1 MPGGGTGIRAD
12 DGWKKRLR
20 EWLAVARVEN
30 RARLVDHGERELRAT
45 ALDLAEA
52 ALAALSPAAGLR
64 RSVALDG
71 DNLAAGNGSYDLS
84 AVGRLVVLGAGK
96 ASAEA
101 ALALEQMLGPR
112 LAGGVVVVPRS
123 GRVATRRITLIEA
136 DHPIPSKAS
145 ADGARALL
153 AQAAGLTE
161 RDLAICVFTGGS
173 SALASVPPAGISVAD
188 KIKLH
193 RLLVSSGMAVVEIN
207 TVRKHVSAIKGGRLA
222 RAIAP
227 ARILNLT
234 VSDVVGDPLDCITDP
249 TVQDTS
255 TVADALSTLA
265 EWELLDRV
273 PGPVRDYLMNCVDA
287 QSPDLRAAGIESVLI
302 VRGEDGGEAAL
313 RAARSRGLSGVR
325 LGGFVEG
332 EAATVGRLLATL
344 ARETRAGGSP
354 WARGTVIVACGG
366 EYTVSLGSDAG
377 QLFGRGGP
385 SQEAAI
391 GAALALDGA
400 HGIAA
405 MFADTDGSD
414 GGTPVAGG
422 LVDWSTTERARLSG
436 VSLRKALV
444 AHEATTALEACGDAI
459 VTGLTRTNVNDLV
472 LIVVR

>member
-1 MPGGGTGIRAD
+1 MPGDGTGIRAD
-12 DGWKKRLR
+12 DAR
-20 EWLAVARVEN
+20 EETAQGVAHVGN

-45 ALDLAEA
+45 VLDLAEA

-71 DNLAAGNGSYDLS
+71 ENLIAGGRSYDLS
-84 AVGRLVVLGAGK
+84 GVDRLVVLGAGK

-101 ALALEQMLGPR
+101 AQALEQMLGPR
-112 LAGGVVVVPRS
+112 LSGGVVVVPRS
-123 GRVATRRITLIEA
+123 AGVAMRRVTLMEA
-136 DHPIPSKAS
+136 DHPIPGPAS

-153 AQAAGLTE
+153 KQAGDLGA

-173 SALASVPPAGISVAD
+173 SALASLPPPGVPLAD
-188 KIKLH
+188 KIRLH
-193 RLLVSSGMAVVEIN
+193 QLLLSSGMSIVEIN

-255 TVADALSTLA
+255 TVADALSALR
-265 EWELLDRV
+265 EWGLLDRV
-273 PGPVRDYLMNCVDA
+273 PPAVRDYLADCA
-287 QSPDLRAAGIESVLI
+287 GAESPDLGDADIESVLA
-302 VRGEDGGEAAL
+302 VRGEDGSDAVI
-313 RAARSRGLSGVR
+313 RAAASRGLAVVR
-325 LGGFVEG
+325 LGGSVEG

-344 ARETRAGGSP
+344 AREARASGSP
-354 WARGTVIVACGG
+354 WAPGTVLVACGG
-366 EYTVSLGSDAG
+366 ECTVSLGPDADR
-377 QLFGRGGP
+377 LFGRGGP

-391 GAALALDGA
+391 GAALALDGV

-414 GGTPVAGG
+414 GGTANAGG
-422 LVDWSTTERARLSG
+422 LVDWSTGERARQKG
-436 VSLRKALV
+436 MSLRKALV
-444 AHEATTALEACGDAI
+444 AHEATAILEACGDAM
-459 VTGLTRTNVNDLV
+459 VTGPTQTNANDLV
-472 LIVVR
+472 LILIR

>member
-1 MPGGGTGIRAD
+1 MPGDGTGIRAD
-12 DGWKKRLR
+12 DAR
-20 EWLAVARVEN
+20 EETAQGVAHVGN

-45 ALDLAEA
+45 VLDLAEI

-71 DNLAAGNGSYDLS
+71 ENLTAGGRSYDLS
-84 AVGRLVVLGAGK
+84 GVDRLVVLGAGK

-101 ALALEQMLGPR
+101 AQALEQMLGPR
-112 LAGGVVVVPRS
+112 LSGGVVVVPRS
-123 GRVATRRITLIEA
+123 AGVATRRVTLMEA
-136 DHPIPSKAS
+136 DHPIPGPAS

-153 AQAAGLTE
+153 KQAEDLGE

-173 SALASVPPAGISVAD
+173 SALASLPPPGVPLAD
-188 KIKLH
+188 KIRLH
-193 RLLVSSGMAVVEIN
+193 QLLLSSGMSIVEIN

-255 TVADALSTLA
+255 TVADALSALR
-265 EWELLDRV
+265 EWGLLDRV
-273 PGPVRDYLMNCVDA
+273 PPAVRDYLADCA
-287 QSPDLRAAGIESVLI
+287 GAESPDLRDADIESVLT
-302 VRGEDGGEAAL
+302 VRGEDGSDAVV
-313 RAARSRGLSGVR
+313 RAAAFRGLAAVR
-325 LGGFVEG
+325 LGGSVEG

-344 ARETRAGGSP
+344 AREARAGGSP
-354 WARGTVIVACGG
+354 WAPGTVLVACGG
-366 EYTVSLGSDAG
+366 ECTVSLGPDADR
-377 QLFGRGGP
+377 LFGRGGP

-391 GAALALDGA
+391 GAALALDGV

-414 GGTPVAGG
+414 GGTANAGG
-422 LVDWSTTERARLSG
+422 LVDWSTGERARQKG
-436 VSLRKALV
+436 MSLRKALV
-444 AHEATTALEACGDAI
+444 AHEATAILEACGDAM
-459 VTGLTRTNVNDLV
+459 VTGPTQTNANDLV
-472 LIVVR
+472 LILIR